1 MKEDIQMLFD
11 LTGVDL
17 EFENGTIKG
26 LPNYLQETLYNGTY
40 KVEKQEFR
48 FIISTL
54 DCQETEIKVGDTF
67 SFEDTTY
74 ILTFKVV
81 NQPIH
86 DLTGLSELIC
96 EYVSKEVS

>member
-40 KVEKQEFR
+40 KVEKQDFR

-54 DCQETEIKVGDTF
+54 DCQEIEVKPGDIF

-74 ILTFKVV
+74 IQTFKVV

-96 EYVSKEVS
+96 EYISKEVS